1 MAVSSLSVAAL
12 RIVQQSAA
20 LGSFS
25 AAAEA
30 LGYTQPAISR
40 QVAAVEA
47 AVGTPLFE
55 RIARGVRP
63 TEAGTVLAEHATA
76 VLATLDEAETAIA
89 RIRERIEGR
98 LVLGSIPVAM
108 SVLVPRAIARVTR
121 VNPRLD
127 ISLHEAPT
135 PTLLDQIRQDL
146 LDVAVIAL
154 GADLPDYDLEGLR
167 TETLL
172 IETPSVA
179 VPASHRLAGRERVP
193 VAELRGEPWIVG
205 QATDDEPVFG
215 VWPTLPDAPV
225 AFAGREWPARLGMVA
240 AGLGIAM
247 LPNLAAA
254 SLPAGVAVI
263 DIDDPAVHTRSAVAA
278 LPADPA
284 PAARAMVTGLRT
296 EAAHIAL
303 SRPSR
308 EAV

>member
-1 MAVSSLSVAAL
+1 MPVSNLSVAAL
-12 RIVQQSAA
+12 RIVQQAAA

-25 AAAEA
+25 AAADA

-63 TEAGTVLAEHATA
+63 TEAGTVLVEHATA
-76 VLATLDEAETAIA
+76 VLATLDAAETAIE
-89 RIRERIEGR
+89 RIRERLEGR

-108 SVLVPRAIARVTR
+108 SVLVPRAIARLSQVS
-121 VNPRLD
+121 PQLD

-135 PTLLDQIRQDL
+135 PTLLERIRNDL

-167 TETLL
+167 SDTLL
-172 IETPSVA
+172 VDTPAVA
-179 VPASHRLAGRERVP
+179 VPANHRLAGRERVP
-193 VAELRGEPWIVG
+193 VATLRGESWIVG
-205 QATDDEPVFG
+205 QAVDDEPVFG

-225 AFAGREWPARLGMVA
+225 AYAGREWPARLGMLA

-247 LPNLAAA
+247 LPKLAAA
-254 SLPAGVAVI
+254 SLPAGVTVI
-263 DIDDPAVHTRSAVAA
+263 EVDDPAMRTRSAVAVMPSDPP
-278 LPADPA
+278 PAV
-284 PAARAMVTGLRT
+284 RAMVTALRT
-296 EAAHIAL
+296 EAARIAL
-303 SRPSR
+303 SRPQPR
-308 EAV
+308 